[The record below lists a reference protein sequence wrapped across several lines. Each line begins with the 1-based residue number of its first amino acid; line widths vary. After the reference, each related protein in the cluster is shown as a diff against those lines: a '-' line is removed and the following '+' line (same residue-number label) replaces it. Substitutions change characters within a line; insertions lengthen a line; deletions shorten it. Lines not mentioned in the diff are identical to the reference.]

1 MDSRVG
7 HSDCAEGDD
16 TVTNGEEGPPGIL
29 RLLRPADYVTLF
41 NAFVG
46 LAAVVAASREQVL
59 LAYELVLATV
69 LLDGVDGAVA
79 RRTGGGGPLGPKL
92 DTLADLIGFVVAPGV
107 LVYTEYFDREVFP
120 FLPLPAEAQPALWT
134 HVGVLVTV
142 GVFVAFGVLRLA
154 RFDWLG
160 GGGRQDVF
168 HGLTTPGGAIVVV
181 ALALFGRAN
190 PDAAWVPAAALAAVI
205 AAGLLM
211 ISRRLVPKLRGPLV
225 VPSIIV
231 IVTAMALGPRYGGVG
246 ALLLLAFSAAYVLFG
261 PVYVRSRGADDGT
274 RAAD

>member
-1 MDSRVG
+1 MKD
-7 HSDCAEGDD
+7 
-16 TVTNGEEGPPGIL
+16 EEEVPPGIL

-46 LAAVVAASREQVL
+46 VAAVVAASREQVL

-79 RRTGGGGPLGPKL
+79 RRTGGGGALGPKL

-107 LVYTEYFDREVFP
+107 LVYTEYFDREILP
-120 FLPLPAEAQPALWT
+120 FLPLPAEARPEVWT
-134 HVGVLVTV
+134 NAGVLLAV

-160 GGGRQDVF
+160 GGGRDDVF

-181 ALALFGRAN
+181 AVALFGRAN
-190 PDAAWVPAAALAAVI
+190 PAAAWVPAAALAAVV
-205 AAGLLM
+205 AAGALM
-211 ISRRLVPKLRGPLV
+211 ISRRRVPKLRGPLV
-225 VPSIIV
+225 VPSILV
-231 IVTAMALGPRYGGVG
+231 IVAAMALGPRYGGVG
-246 ALLLLAFSAAYVLFG
+246 AVLLLAFSAAYVAFG
-261 PVYVRSRGADDGT
+261 PLYVRLVGADEED
-274 RAAD
+274 RAAE